1 MEPTLDRERMYQLS
15 QPRFDVADFYIR
27 EDDTDLA
34 SEGEERWTDARE
46 GRDELG
52 GY

>member
-15 QPRFDVADFYIR
+15 QPRFDVADFYAR
-27 EDDTDLA
+27 EDDTNWS
-34 SEGEERWTDARE
+34 SEGAEPWTDARE
-46 GRDELG
+46 GKDEA